1 MGAMSKY
8 QKWSVAV
15 AFAALVILAFARVI
29 S

>member
-15 AFAALVILAFARVI
+15 AFAALAVLAIAKLI
-29 S
+29 N